1 MAMMKRLLISSDQRE
16 IGLYVD
22 YPQRDAKHDEFN
34 CSYGTFGFANDINL
48 SAIGIDAFQSVMNA
62 LMRLDY
68 FIKNSEEFSALDLK
82 WIGASCPGDL

>member
-1 MAMMKRLLISSDQRE
+1 MLIIHNAMQNMTSSTAPMVR
-16 IGLYVD
+16 
-22 YPQRDAKHDEFN
+22 
-34 CSYGTFGFANDINL
+34 S
-48 SAIGIDAFQSVMNA
+48 DAFQSVMNA